1 MQNSVFTFEDTW
13 IWKMPKLYSHLDLK
27 SSTQPETPK
36 QIHLILTLKQKI
48 HKLVHSNF
56 SKEICRLS
64 RTKNWD
70 ITASYVTNSGQSG
83 PSRELQERDVLQITL
98 GFQIRHSV
106 MIRLV
111 ARCRRKIGLLSTG
124 LTSFCIGTL
133 RIVFSCVFFLFA
145 WRNCFDTIDFL
156 VALKGSVFVFKNLS
170 LSINLNYQYFYYNHP
185 YLFTLLKIYYQ

>member
-1 MQNSVFTFEDTW
+1 
-13 IWKMPKLYSHLDLK
+13 MPKLYFHLDLK
-27 SSTQPETPK
+27 SSTQPGTPK

-124 LTSFCIGTL
+124 LTSFCFGTL
-133 RIVFSCVFFLFA
+133 WIVFSCVFFCLL
-145 WRNCFDTIDFL
+145 DEIVLILLIFL
-156 VALKGSVFVFKNLS
+156 
-170 LSINLNYQYFYYNHP
+170 
-185 YLFTLLKIYYQ
+185 